1 MTLTR
6 AAFFAAVERAGRL
19 SPAYAEDILVRIA
32 HHSAAIE
39 GNTLTVADAITLLV
53 DERIPTSGK
62 TMRELYEVANH
73 REAFA
78 STVEHAFANEPLTPV
93 FVRRLHAE
101 LMDHLL
107 EDRGQWKGA
116 NNAIVGARTE
126 TAAPSRVQWLMEQ
139 WAENASRQAGNLR
152 GANALQ
158 AIAQAHA
165 EFERIH
171 PFADG
176 NGRTG
181 RILLMW
187 QALRAFGVP
196 IIVEAGQRTAYIDAL
211 QLDDR
216 DALTALLAQQLLL
229 EQGRAEQFT

>member
-1 MTLTR
+1 VTLSR
-6 AAFFAAVERAGRL
+6 AAFFAAVERAGYL

-39 GNTLTVADAITLLV
+39 GNTLSVADAITLLV

-73 REAFA
+73 RQAFA
-78 STVEHAFANEPLTPV
+78 SVVEHAFASEPLTSV
-93 FVRRLHAE
+93 FVRRLHSE

-116 NNAIVGARTE
+116 DNAIVGASTE
-126 TAAPSRVQWLMEQ
+126 TAAPSRVPWLMEQ
-139 WAENASRQAGNLR
+139 WAENASWQAGNLR
-152 GANALQ
+152 GAYALK
-158 AIAQAHA
+158 AIAQAHVD
-165 EFERIH
+165 FEQIH

-181 RILLMW
+181 RMLLMW
-187 QALRAFGVP
+187 QALRAFGLP
-196 IIVEAGQRTAYIDAL
+196 IIVEVGQRATYIDAL
-211 QLDDR
+211 QRDDQN
-216 DALTALLAQQLLL
+216 ALTALLAQQLLL
-229 EQGRAEQFT
+229 EQGRAGRFA

>member
-1 MTLTR
+1 MTFTH
-6 AAFFAAVERAGRL
+6 AAFFAAVERAGSL

-39 GNTLTVADAITLLV
+39 GNTLTVADAVTLLV

-78 STVEHAFANEPLTPV
+78 STVEHAFAGEPLTSV
-93 FVRRLHAE
+93 FVRRLHSE

-107 EDRGQWKGA
+107 EDRGQWKEA
-116 NNAIVGARTE
+116 DNAIVGARTE
-126 TAAPSRVQWLMEQ
+126 TAAPSRVPWLMEQ
-139 WAENASRQAGNLR
+139 WVENASWQAGILR

-158 AIAQAHA
+158 AIAQAHLD
-165 EFERIH
+165 FERIH

-176 NGRTG
+176 NGCTG
-181 RILLMW
+181 RMLLMW
-187 QALRAFGVP
+187 QALRVFAIP
-196 IIVEAGQRTAYIDAL
+196 IIIEVGQRTAYIDAL
-211 QLDDR
+211 QRDDQ

-229 EQGRAEQFT
+229 EQSRAEQFT